1 LDKGCFSFAFPL
13 LLPFAKQRQKAKAKG
28 PINGKRKK
36 GLKMVKNKKQKRGTW
51 SSLVYGTRFE
61 HEHFNK
67 VVGSNPAVPV
77 KKINNV

>member
-1 LDKGCFSFAFPL
+1 MFCI
-13 LLPFAKQRQKAKAKG
+13 Q
-28 PINGKRKK
+28 KK
-36 GLKMVKNKKQKRGTW
+36 GKKKKGEKKRGTW

-77 KKINNV
+77 NLKGNNFYI

>member
-1 LDKGCFSFAFPL
+1 MFCI
-13 LLPFAKQRQKAKAKG
+13 QK
-28 PINGKRKK
+28 KRVTKK
-36 GLKMVKNKKQKRGTW
+36 DIKKKGTW

-77 KKINNV
+77 KLKVIIFIYK

>member
-1 LDKGCFSFAFPL
+1 MFCI
-13 LLPFAKQRQKAKAKG
+13 QK
-28 PINGKRKK
+28 KRVTKKENKKK
-36 GLKMVKNKKQKRGTW
+36 GGTW

-77 KKINNV
+77 NLKVIIFIYK